1 MEMFKCPFYT
11 DNPNDLKWDEISSAY
26 PWIERM
32 KQVEQDPVWHAEGNV
47 WIHTRMVTEALI
59 SLPEFH
65 LENEQDR
72 HILFWTALLH
82 DVEKFST
89 TVLDDYSEDEK
100 RPCISAPRHA
110 KKGEYTAR
118 DILYREHDCPFHIR
132 EQICKLVR
140 WHGVPL
146 WAMDKE
152 DPQRTVLE
160 SSLHIKNRW
169 LGMFAKADAIGRKC
183 HDLQDLLCRI
193 EIFEEI
199 CKENGVWDSP
209 YQFPS
214 ELGRFLYFY
223 DSDKN
228 HPDYEP
234 FDDYVGDVVMFCG
247 LPGAGKSTYIKER
260 YKGRPVVSM
269 DAIRRERKIKRGD
282 KKAEG
287 RMLQDIKEATK
298 EYMRKST
305 PFVWDATNITKN
317 DRGKLIDM
325 AMTYKYKVKII
336 YLEPDYKTLLKQNS
350 DREYKVPESTIK
362 GYLRGLE
369 IPGPSEA
376 CFVKYI
382 TPDVSETQTTH

>member
-1 MEMFKCPFYT
+1 MFKCPFYT
-11 DNPNDLKWDEISSAY
+11 DNPADLDWDAISAAY

-32 KQVEQDPVWHAEGNV
+32 KTVEQDPIWHAEGNV

-59 SLPEFH
+59 GLPEFH
-65 LENEQDR
+65 EESEQDR

-100 RPCISAPRHA
+100 RPCVSAPRHA
-110 KKGEYTAR
+110 KRGEYTAR
-118 DILYREHDCPFHIR
+118 DILYREHNCPFEIR
-132 EQICKLVR
+132 EQICKMVR

-146 WAMDKE
+146 WAMDK
-152 DPQRTVLE
+152 DNPQKTVLE
-160 SSLHIKNRW
+160 SSLYIKNRW
-169 LGMFAKADAIGRKC
+169 LGMFAKADALGRKC

-199 CKENGVWDSP
+199 CKENKVWDSA

-214 ELGRFLYFY
+214 ELGRFLYLY
-223 DSDKN
+223 DESKTY
-228 HPDYEP
+228 PDYEP
-234 FDDYVGDVVMFCG
+234 FDDYVGNVTMLCG
-247 LPGAGKSTYIKER
+247 LPGAGKSTYIKKR
-260 YKGRPVVSM
+260 HPGTPVVSM

-287 RMLQDIKEATK
+287 RMLQEIKEMAK

-317 DRGKLIDM
+317 DRGKLIDL
-325 AMTYKYKVKII
+325 AMTYKYKVKIVYI
-336 YLEPDYKTLLKQNS
+336 EPDYNTLLQQNS
-350 DREYKVPESTIK
+350 EREYKVPESTIK

-376 CFVKYI
+376 YVVKYA
-382 TPDVSETQTTH
+382 TPDVPKIKATH